1 VSASGAGVFVNSS
14 GKLGTLV
21 SSRRY
26 KEEIADVAGES
37 DVLMKL
43 RPVAFYYRPEYD
55 ETHTRQYGLVAEEVA
70 EVAPQLVTYDD
81 AGGAA
86 DRPLSLRECHAS
98 QRGPEPAA
106 AAPGAGLSDRGPRGP
121 SREAGGPDERGAM
134 KHPRGRL

>member
-81 AGGAA
+81 AGVPQTVRYHFVNAM
-86 DRPLSLRECHAS
+86 LLNEVQS
-98 QRGPEPAA
+98 QRRRLQEQA
-106 AAPGAGLSDRGPRGP
+106 
-121 SREAGGPDERGAM
+121 SRIEDLEARLARLEARTSE
-134 KHPRGRL
+134 GR

>member
-70 EVAPQLVTYDD
+70 AEPVLKTPGKCVLILP
-81 AGGAA
+81 
-86 DRPLSLRECHAS
+86 PLPKPWSRQVH
-98 QRGPEPAA
+98 
-106 AAPGAGLSDRGPRGP
+106 GL
-121 SREAGGPDERGAM
+121 
-134 KHPRGRL
+134 